1 MSNKAPIR
9 LDLSFL
15 SHGTPNNDHGRGS
28 EREKM
33 KAHDIAEEPPLAHIG
48 GWGDE
53 SFAAQSEGDRYDLVQ
68 GMQGQEQ
75 GCEPVQRAGPGHG
88 WCQGLVGDLGEAQA
102 LAHLQVEVYFSL
114 FVFLSLSVSL

>member
-1 MSNKAPIR
+1 
-9 LDLSFL
+9 
-15 SHGTPNNDHGRGS
+15 
-28 EREKM
+28 M

-114 FVFLSLSVSL
+114 FVFLSLCLSLSLSLSERETECARARERDSVCACVY